1 MTGFAVRIRMFFWS
15 IRISCARWRTFR
27 AIVKKRPA
35 LLSKISTGGIEI
47 LSYQFNGMPT
57 GRTIAFPPMGI
68 AGIAAGIDD
77 QLGRLRM
84 GEDYRNVPPVEGENG
99 LDR

>member
-1 MTGFAVRIRMFFWS
+1 MFFWS
-15 IRISCARWRTFR
+15 IRISYARWRTFR

-35 LLSKISTGGIEI
+35 LLNKISTGGIEI
-47 LSYQFNGMPT
+47 LSYKFNGMPT

-77 QLGRLRM
+77 QRGRLRM